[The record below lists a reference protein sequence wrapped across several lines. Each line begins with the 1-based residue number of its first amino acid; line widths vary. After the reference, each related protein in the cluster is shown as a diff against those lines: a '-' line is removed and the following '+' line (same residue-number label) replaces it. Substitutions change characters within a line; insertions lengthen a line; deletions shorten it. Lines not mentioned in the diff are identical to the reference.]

1 MAPSGRIRSST
12 RPTRRQPR
20 RNPFKKRLPHS
31 KTNQEAIISR
41 NLPSS
46 NSSTTTISD
55 DVEIPSTGCC
65 TPKAQRFRI
74 PEISTCPP
82 APKKQRLVSNCSLQ
96 RSPIAFFAPPD
107 LELFFFFALRDI
119 SVWHIYMRVFI
130 EYYHED
136 HFTSLIKR
144 VVFKLRSCFS
154 LVCVFPSSWEFGIL
168 IEWSLE
174 TVPLCYCFQTVGHTN
189 H

>member
-12 RPTRRQPR
+12 RPSRKQPR
-20 RNPFKKRLPHS
+20 RNNFKKKRLAAHS
-31 KTNQEAIISR
+31 KNIKHQEAIISR

-46 NSSTTTISD
+46 NCSSSTTSSGDFSKIGD
-55 DVEIPSTGCC
+55 IDFEGVVEIPSSGCC

-119 SVWHIYMRVFI
+119 SVWHM
-130 EYYHED
+130 
-136 HFTSLIKR
+136 
-144 VVFKLRSCFS
+144 
-154 LVCVFPSSWEFGIL
+154 CVYRIWR
-168 IEWSLE
+168 WS
-174 TVPLCYCFQTVGHTN
+174 FHQFN
-189 H
+189 